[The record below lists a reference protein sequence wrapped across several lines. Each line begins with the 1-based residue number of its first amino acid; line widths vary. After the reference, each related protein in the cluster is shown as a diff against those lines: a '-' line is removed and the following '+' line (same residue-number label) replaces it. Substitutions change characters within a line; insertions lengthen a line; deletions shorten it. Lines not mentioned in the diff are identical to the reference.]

1 MWERT
6 LSVNGFS
13 KTFAMTGW
21 RLGHLA
27 GPKHF
32 VAACGRIQSQATTSA
47 SSISQKAGVWAI
59 PEKVV
64 LLGEVEPLERSLSCK
79 GSSNEGIDKERVL
92 KDRTA
97 VEVYFDHMRSF
108 RVEFDEFIEKGI
120 ISEIEIGLGPCGEL
134 RYPSYPVNHGWKY
147 PGIGEFPRYD
157 QCLSKSLKKA
167 VEAMGHLFWA
177 KGPDNAGH
185 YNSCPHET
193 VFFCDRGAHDG
204 WKQ

>member
-27 GPKHF
+27 GPKYF
-32 VAACGRIQSQATTSA
+32 VAACGRIQSQATSSA
-47 SSISQKAGVWAI
+47 SSTSQKAGVWAI

-92 KDRTA
+92 KTELQLRFTLTTL
-97 VEVYFDHMRSF
+97 RSF
-108 RVEFDEFIEKGI
+108 RVEFDEFIEKG
-120 ISEIEIGLGPCGEL
+120 
-134 RYPSYPVNHGWKY
+134 NH
-147 PGIGEFPRYD
+147 I
-157 QCLSKSLKKA
+157 
-167 VEAMGHLFWA
+167 
-177 KGPDNAGH
+177 
-185 YNSCPHET
+185 
-193 VFFCDRGAHDG
+193 
-204 WKQ
+204 